1 MQRSTWPG
9 HLWLHKLQFLLW
21 SQCCRGAALPRKFR
35 EKCVWGLSKVAI
47 TEVKLLTV
55 RWPQGA
61 GTLHPVPTCSC
72 ARLDGRV
79 LSGNVW
85 MCLNL
90 RSPSR
95 LQLQVLVA
103 LRMPVEHT
111 VGLPDPSGSSVTME
125 TCAASSVA
133 ASAALAGSCL
143 SSLAVLQTGPL
154 LHQQRHQRQH
164 GSGLRLSNG
173 STGLLSF
180 GSFKRS
186 KVELL
191 LPQPLHFLFG
201 AFPASH
207 SKVCKSAWPALATA
221 QILQARLPQ
230 LHLHLS
236 MHQGLHQILFTFQL
250 CRT

>member
-1 MQRSTWPG
+1 
-9 HLWLHKLQFLLW
+9 
-21 SQCCRGAALPRKFR
+21 
-35 EKCVWGLSKVAI
+35 
-47 TEVKLLTV
+47 
-55 RWPQGA
+55 
-61 GTLHPVPTCSC
+61 
-72 ARLDGRV
+72 
-79 LSGNVW
+79 

-250 CRT
+250 SRT

>member
-1 MQRSTWPG
+1 
-9 HLWLHKLQFLLW
+9 
-21 SQCCRGAALPRKFR
+21 
-35 EKCVWGLSKVAI
+35 
-47 TEVKLLTV
+47 
-55 RWPQGA
+55 
-61 GTLHPVPTCSC
+61 
-72 ARLDGRV
+72 
-79 LSGNVW
+79 

-164 GSGLRLSNG
+164 GSGLRCPMAPRAFCRLGPSRGRRLSFCCLSR
-173 STGLLSF
+173 STFSLALFQLHIAKSAKAHGLLW
-180 GSFKRS
+180 
-186 KVELL
+186 LL
-191 LPQPLHFLFG
+191 LRFFKLG
-201 AFPASH
+201 
-207 SKVCKSAWPALATA
+207 C
-221 QILQARLPQ
+221 
-230 LHLHLS
+230 LS
-236 MHQGLHQILFTFQL
+236 FT
-250 CRT
+250 CT